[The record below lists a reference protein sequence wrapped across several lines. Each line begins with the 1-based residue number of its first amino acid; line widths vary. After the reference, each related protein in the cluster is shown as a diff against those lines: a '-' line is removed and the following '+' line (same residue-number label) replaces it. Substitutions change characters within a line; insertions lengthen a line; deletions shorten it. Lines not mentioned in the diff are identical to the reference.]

1 MESLVSLSDQTP
13 PPCNFQTKWRYN
25 SLLLR
30 LLESKVRILFI
41 IGAPGC
47 GKSSL
52 VLKMFQSF
60 GSYTMHRW
68 GLLDYMEFGDLVVL
82 GKYNSGDLFGGTD
95 KLSNAVIDDAE
106 RFLEVNRKSILLE
119 GDRLAN
125 TRFIDRCK
133 ALGELRL
140 VTLKLN
146 AALLQ
151 ERREARAF
159 EYGKTQNPTWLAGR
173 ESKVHNLQRLFN
185 AEVWPVDTD
194 EQVNAAVQNFTDWLR
209 GEEVSLSKAAVPK
222 VQKLF

>member
-1 MESLVSLSDQTP
+1 M
-13 PPCNFQTKWRYN
+13 
-25 SLLLR
+25 
-30 LLESKVRILFI
+30 RILFL

-52 VLKMFQSF
+52 VLKMLQSF
-60 GSYTMHRW
+60 GSYTTHRY
-68 GLLDYMEFGDLVVL
+68 GLLDYMEFEDVVVL

-106 RFLEVNRKSILLE
+106 RFLEVVTKPILLE

-125 TRFIDRCK
+125 TRFIDRCN
-133 ALGELRL
+133 ALDELRL

-151 ERREARAF
+151 ERRDARAF

-173 ESKVHNLQRLFN
+173 ESKIRNLQRLFN
-185 AEVWPVDTD
+185 AEIWPVDTD
-194 EQVNAAVQNFTDWLR
+194 EQVNAAVQNFSDWVK
-209 GEEVSLSKAAVPK
+209 GKDVSYATVAAPAMG
-222 VQKLF
+222 KLF

>member
-1 MESLVSLSDQTP
+1 MRT
-13 PPCNFQTKWRYN
+13 
-25 SLLLR
+25 
-30 LLESKVRILFI
+30 LFI

-52 VLKMFQSF
+52 VLKMLQSF
-60 GSYTMHRW
+60 GTYTTHRYS
-68 GLLDYMEFGDLVVL
+68 LLDYMEFADLIVL
-82 GKYNSGDLFGGTD
+82 GKYNSGDVFGGTD

-106 RFLEVNRKSILLE
+106 RFLEVNRKPILLE

-151 ERREARAF
+151 ERRESRAF

-173 ESKVHNLQRLFN
+173 TSKVNNLQRLFN

-194 EQVNAAVQNFTDWLR
+194 EQVNAAVQNFTDWIK
-209 GEEVSLSKAAVPK
+209 GKDVSYATVAAPAMG
-222 VQKLF
+222 KLF

>member
-1 MESLVSLSDQTP
+1 M
-13 PPCNFQTKWRYN
+13 
-25 SLLLR
+25 
-30 LLESKVRILFI
+30 RILFI
-41 IGAPGC
+41 IGDPGC

-52 VLKMFQSF
+52 VLKMLQSF
-60 GSYTMHRW
+60 GSYTAHRY
-68 GLLDYMEFGDLVVL
+68 GLLDYMEFSDVIVL

-106 RFLEVNRKSILLE
+106 RFLEVNRKLILLE

-173 ESKVHNLQRLFN
+173 ESKVRNLQRLFN
-185 AEVWPVDTD
+185 AEVWQVDTN
-194 EQVNAAVQNFTDWLR
+194 EQVNAAVQNFTEWVK
-209 GEEVSLSKAAVPK
+209 GKEVSLGEVVVPK

>member
-1 MESLVSLSDQTP
+1 M
-13 PPCNFQTKWRYN
+13 
-25 SLLLR
+25 
-30 LLESKVRILFI
+30 RILFI

-52 VLKMFQSF
+52 VLRMLESF
-60 GSYTMHRW
+60 GAYTTHRY
-68 GLLDYMEFGDLVVL
+68 GLLDYMEFEDFIVL

-106 RFLEVNRKSILLE
+106 RFLTKCEKPILLE

-159 EYGKTQNPTWLAGR
+159 EYGKKQNPTWLAGR
-173 ESKVHNLQRLFN
+173 ESKVNNLQRLFN

-194 EQVNAAVQNFTDWLR
+194 EQVNAAVQNFTDWVK
-209 GEEVSLSKAAVPK
+209 GKDVSYATAAAPVMG
-222 VQKLF
+222 KLF